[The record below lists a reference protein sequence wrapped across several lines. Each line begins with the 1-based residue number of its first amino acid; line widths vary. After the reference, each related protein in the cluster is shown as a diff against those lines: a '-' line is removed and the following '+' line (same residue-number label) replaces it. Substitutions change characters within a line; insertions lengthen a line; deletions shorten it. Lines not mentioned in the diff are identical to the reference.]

1 MIGTEKKVCQNCHNE
16 FNIEPDDF
24 AFYEKVKVPPPTF
37 CPDCRFQ
44 RRLSFR
50 NNRVFYKRK
59 CALCDKSLLSLY
71 NKESHYT
78 VYCKDCWYSDK
89 WDPMDYGNEY
99 DFSVPFF
106 SQFRFIQSKV
116 PRANLYQTNFVSS
129 EYCNYGL
136 NFKDCYLMFGG
147 TDNERVSFGNQIF
160 YSHDSLDISFSE
172 KIEYGYENFECART
186 NKLFFGY
193 HCEDCV
199 ESYYLVDCR
208 NCINCFGCFGL
219 RNKQYYIFNQ
229 PHSKEEYKEFINS
242 SNLGSFKS
250 HLEFIKKFQALELT
264 LPHRY
269 AQIYKSVNSDGDDL
283 FEARNTHASFTSRQT
298 EDSSYL
304 FFIRNNVKDCYDNSF
319 QGFNSERLYEIAHGF
334 GGSNSGFGV
343 RNHFNQNAY
352 YNEEC
357 SDCSNIF
364 GCEGLRKKQYCILNK
379 QYTKEEYETLV
390 PKIIVH
396 MNSMPYIDSKGRIY
410 KYGEFFPSAISAFCY
425 NETIA
430 QEYFPLTKE
439 QAVGQG
445 YSWKDSEIRDYQITK
460 KPEDLPDHIKDADDS
475 ILKEV
480 IGCDHRGK
488 CNDQCTTA
496 FKIIPQE
503 LDFYRRMN
511 LPLSRLCP
519 NCRHYKRLAQRNP
532 LKLWHR
538 TCMCDK
544 SNHEHSGTCPNEFET
559 SYAPE
564 RPETVYCEECY
575 QKEVY

>member
-1 MIGTEKKVCQNCHNE
+1 MNSETKNCQNCKNE
-16 FNIEPDDF
+16 FTIEPEDF
-24 AFYEKVKVPPPTF
+24 AFYEKIKVPPPTF
-37 CPDCRFQ
+37 CPACRFQ

-50 NNRVFYKRK
+50 NNRVFYKCE
-59 CALCDKSLLSLY
+59 CALCKKSLLSLY
-71 NKESHYT
+71 NKESPYT

-89 WDPMDYGNEY
+89 WDPMDYGSKY
-99 DFSVPFF
+99 DFSIPFF
-106 SQFRFIQSKV
+106 SQFRFLQNKV

-172 KIEYGYENFECART
+172 KIEFGYENFECQRV

-229 PHSKEEYKEFINS
+229 PHSKEEYNEFLGSN
-242 SNLGSFKS
+242 NLGSFKS
-250 HLEFIKKFQALELT
+250 HLEFIKNLQALET
-264 LPHRY
+264 ALPHRY
-269 AQIYKSVNSDGDDL
+269 AQVYKSVNSDGDDL
-283 FEARNTHASFTSRQT
+283 SEARNTHASFTSRQT

-304 FFIRNNVKDCYDNSF
+304 FFIRNNVKDCYDNTF
-319 QGFNSERLYEIAHGF
+319 QGFNAERLYEIAHGF

-357 SDCSNIF
+357 SDCLNIF

-379 QYTKEEYETLV
+379 QYTKEEYEELI
-390 PKIIVH
+390 PRIIQH
-396 MNSMPYIDSKGRIY
+396 MNEMPYTDAKGRVY
-410 KYGEFFPSAISAFCY
+410 KYGEFFPSALSAFCY

-439 QAVGQG
+439 RAVEQG
-445 YSWKDSEIRDYQITK
+445 YSWKDSEIKDYQITK
-460 KPEDLPDHIKDADDS
+460 KPEDLPDHIKDVEDS
-475 ILKEV
+475 ILKEI
-480 IGCDHRGK
+480 IGCEHEGK

-511 LPLSRLCP
+511 LPLPRLCS

-538 TCMCDK
+538 QCMCNK
-544 SNHEHSGTCPNEFET
+544 NTHEHSGACPNEFET
-559 SYAPE
+559 SYAPD
-564 RPETVYCEECY
+564 RPEIVYCEQCY
-575 QKEVY
+575 QQEVA